1 MVLPIQAVKSVETA
15 EGTRSVVFVRADTRP
30 ENAID
35 LEIPVEGV
43 PEKGYYPVIVQT
55 GISDTQNVEILSG
68 VEVGTEVFQQVLYPE
83 MY

>member
-1 MVLPIQAVKSVETA
+1 M
-15 EGTRSVVFVRADTRP
+15 
-30 ENAID
+30 
-35 LEIPVEGV
+35 EGV